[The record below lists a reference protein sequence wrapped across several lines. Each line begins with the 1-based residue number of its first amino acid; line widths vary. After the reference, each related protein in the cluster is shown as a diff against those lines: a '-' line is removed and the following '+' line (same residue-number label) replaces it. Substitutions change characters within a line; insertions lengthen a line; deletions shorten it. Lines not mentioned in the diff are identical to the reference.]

1 MSDHTRNLALSLTLA
16 LVAGSAAIAEPAPRP
31 KINPVIRHVEDWSV
45 LADAP
50 ADMKTDLFDPIK
62 YIPLVDDGSIWASF
76 GGQVRYRFESFNNF
90 GFGASND
97 DEYSLLRVR
106 MHGDLHIGEHVRVFA
121 EGKSAL
127 ANNRDLPGGR
137 RGLDVDSI
145 DLQNLFVDLELPIGD
160 GRVGDGARR
169 PTGVG
174 VRQATTD
181 QPAGLVEYAAHV
193 GRRFGD
199 HEDRAVDGHA
209 VLDAVRARAEVQ
221 LQRPRCADASCSACT
236 RPARCRARGCRPR
249 MSTSSGSTATTPGR
263 STARPGRKCAIRS
276 VQGCSGK
283 VGQTGFDYDAEFAYQ
298 FGEVGSGDVDAWMV
312 GSQFGYTFAD
322 VPTAPRLFIGLDYAS
337 GDDSPGGDVETFN
350 QLFPLGHAYLGFID
364 AIGRQNIID
373 VTPGIVIKPMP
384 KLTVLLQ
391 GHLFWRADENDA
403 VYNAGGGVLRAG
415 SLSNDREVGAEI
427 DLVVTYAFD
436 AHLIAQFGYSHFFAG
451 DFISEAT
458 PAADDD
464 IDFFY
469 FQLQYTF

>member
-1 MSDHTRNLALSLTLA
+1 MTFRIHNTVLLGLIVCGVALAE
-16 LVAGSAAIAEPAPRP
+16 GAPRP

-50 ADMKTDLFDPIK
+50 ADAKADLFDPIK
-62 YIPLVDDGSIWASF
+62 YLPLVDDGSIWASF

-90 GFGASND
+90 GFGPSND
-97 DEYSLLRVR
+97 DEYSLLRIR
-106 MHGDLHIGEHVRVFA
+106 MHGDLHIGEHVRIFA

-137 RGLDVDSI
+137 RTLDVDSI
-145 DLQNLFVDLELPIGD
+145 DLQNLFVDVKLP
-160 GRVGDGARR
+160 VGDDVSV
-169 PTGVG
+169 T
-174 VRQATTD
+174 
-181 QPAGLVEYAAHV
+181 
-193 GRRFGD
+193 
-199 HEDRAVDGHA
+199 
-209 VLDAVRARAEVQ
+209 VRAGRQELVFGKQRLISPLDWSNSRRTWDGLSVITKIGQWTVTPFWTQFAPVQ
-221 LQRPRCADASCSACT
+221 KYSFNDPDAQTQLFGVYATGPLPGEGMPSADVYFIGLDRDDDRTFNGTTGQEERYTLGT
-236 RPARCRARGCRPR
+236 RLF
-249 MSTSSGSTATTPGR
+249 
-263 STARPGRKCAIRS
+263 
-276 VQGCSGK
+276 GK

-298 FGEVGSGDVDAWMV
+298 FGEVGSGDVNAWMV

-322 VPTAPRLFIGLDYAS
+322 VPTAPRLFIGVDYAS
-337 GDDSPGGDVETFN
+337 GDDSAGGDVETFN

-373 VTPGIVIKPMP
+373 VTPGIVFSPIP
-384 KLTVLLQ
+384 KLKVLLQ
-391 GHLFWRADENDA
+391 GHLFWRADEDDA

-415 SLSNDREVGAEI
+415 SLSNEREVGAEI

-436 AHLIAQFGYSHFFAG
+436 AHLVAQFGYSHFFAG

-458 PAADDD
+458 PTADDD